1 MKIQN
6 WPAAE
11 RPRERL
17 LAKGAAALSDAEL
30 LALFIG
36 QGLPGQ
42 NAVELARSW
51 LASHQDLA
59 GLLALDMSRFCDLN
73 GAGSARYVL
82 LQAALE
88 LGRRVISQPL
98 LRGSAL
104 SNPEQVQQFLQ
115 LQIARSPREH
125 FGVLFL
131 DTQHRALHWEVLF
144 SGTLNAAAVYPREV
158 VRVAL
163 QQGAAAVILA
173 HNHPSGVAEPS
184 LADRQITERIQQAL
198 ALVDIRTLDH
208 LVLGAGITVSFA
220 ERGWL

>member
-6 WPAAE
+6 WPASE

-17 LAKGAAALSDAEL
+17 LTQGAQALSDAEL

-42 NAVELARSW
+42 NAVELARTW
-51 LASHQDLA
+51 LADADDLVS
-59 GLLALDMSRFCDLN
+59 LLALDPSRFCKLS
-73 GAGSARYVL
+73 GAGTARYVL

-104 SNPEQVQQFLQ
+104 ATPGQVKQFLQ
-115 LQIARSPREH
+115 REISRASREH

-131 DTQHRALHWEVLF
+131 DSQHRVLSWEVLF

-158 VRVAL
+158 VQAAL
-163 QQGAAAVILA
+163 LQGAAAVILA

-184 LADRQITERIQQAL
+184 IADRQITERIQQAL
-198 ALVDIRTLDH
+198 ALVDIRVLDH
-208 LVLGAGITVSFA
+208 LVVGSDISVSFA

>member
-17 LAKGAAALSDAEL
+17 LAQGAAALSDAEL

-51 LASHQDLA
+51 LANHQDLA
-59 GLLALDMSRFCDLN
+59 GLLALDKKSFCHLN

-98 LRGSAL
+98 LRGNAL

-125 FGVLFL
+125 FGVLF
-131 DTQHRALHWEVLF
+131 F
-144 SGTLNAAAVYPREV
+144 SFFT
-158 VRVAL
+158 
-163 QQGAAAVILA
+163 II
-173 HNHPSGVAEPS
+173 S
-184 LADRQITERIQQAL
+184 LT
-198 ALVDIRTLDH
+198 
-208 LVLGAGITVSFA
+208 F
-220 ERGWL
+220 W